1 MESQKTLPFYH
12 GFMVVNYYLLSNVN
26 LKTTT
31 TLSLYLIFKLNSTID
46 ILESV
51 HGLYLC
57 TVYALAR
64 SLARHS
70 RQRNKKD

>member
-1 MESQKTLPFYH
+1 MESQKALPFYH
-12 GFMVVNYYLLSNVN
+12 GFMVVNYYLLSNIN
-26 LKTTT
+26 LKTRT

-57 TVYALAR
+57 TVYGLAR
-64 SLARHS
+64 SLAGHS